1 MINNLYRTIVSWV
14 VYRFEQWFWKDAKKK
29 NIRYTYSD
37 DNCRVDE
44 TGGPYEFDL
53 SELERNTRDN

>member
-1 MINNLYRTIVSWV
+1 M
-14 VYRFEQWFWKDAKKK
+14 K
-29 NIRYTYSD
+29 NIRYIYSD

-53 SELERNTRDN
+53 SELERNTREN